1 MKQNEN
7 GLYHEER
14 STPFVDNKP
23 SGKSPMKTIKGLFLS
38 LVFTTACSI
47 HVNAQS
53 FLTNGLVAY
62 YPFHGNA
69 NDASG
74 NGNNGTNYG
83 ATFVPNR
90 FGLANAAAYFN
101 QSYILTGFYPPLGT
115 AARTFSGWFQVP
127 ASPNAMTILAYG
139 GNSAYPGDRF
149 ELDLGYYIPGSFLIN
164 GSYFGGWTPTGY
176 GGLNW
181 HSFAVVVPTN
191 ATLSNAVIYMDGVL
205 QTNLSLNG
213 PTDTFNTSEVNPL
226 QFGQEYLV
234 GGFGPLVG
242 SLSDIRVYNRA
253 LSSNEVVQLYAYESV
268 PPIQIT
274 QNLTNTSVV
283 VGGDLSF
290 KVSVAGTPPIS
301 YQWYSTAPNYLMV
314 AGAYA
319 ELTGDF
325 VYPVVVTNGGNG
337 YGTAPSVSFLG
348 GGGTGTAGVASVSN
362 GILTSITITN
372 PGYGYSTAPSVVIG
386 PPNGLIFG
394 ATNSVLNITNA
405 GDGDAGSY
413 YVVVSSSSGTITSDV
428 PSLTILYPPAISN
441 QPQAD
446 LVYAYNSASFNVT
459 ATGTPPL
466 SYQWTFGGSNVLN
479 ATNSNLTLASAQQ
492 SNLGQYQ
499 VIITNTYGSITS
511 SIANLY
517 MYPYLETPFTG
528 LVTDWG
534 QTNILSVGAWGSGI
548 LDYQWFDNGVAVAG
562 ATNDTL
568 TIPAIQFTNAGLY
581 SVVVSS
587 SLGSITNPPEL
598 VVVNPATV
606 NLGLFPGVMIN
617 GTVGYNYIIRSTT
630 SLSNTNSWVTE
641 TNITLTQPFEI
652 WYDGNSNTRNPN
664 NPQKFYQVLPGQ

>member
-1 MKQNEN
+1 MESLKR
-7 GLYHEER
+7 LA
-14 STPFVDNKP
+14 VLC
-23 SGKSPMKTIKGLFLS
+23 LFGFL
-38 LVFTTACSI
+38 LANA
-47 HVNAQS
+47 NAQS

-90 FGLANAAAYFN
+90 FGFANAAAYFN
-101 QSYILTGFYPPLGT
+101 QSHILTGFFPPLGT

-127 ASPNAMTILAYG
+127 ASPNAMAILAYG
-139 GNSAYPGDRF
+139 GNSSYPGDRF
-149 ELDLGYYIPGSFLIN
+149 ELDLGYHIPGSFLLN
-164 GSYFGGWTPTGY
+164 VSYDGGWTPTNY
-176 GGLNW
+176 DDSNW

-191 ATLSNAVIYMDGVL
+191 ATLSNAVVYMDGIL
-205 QTNLSLNG
+205 QTNLYLSG
-213 PTDTFNTSEVNPL
+213 SADTFNTSEVNPL
-226 QFGQEYLV
+226 QFGQEYLG
-234 GGFGPLVG
+234 GGFGPLAG

-253 LSSNEVVQLYAYESV
+253 LSSNEVVQLYAYESI

-283 VGGDLSF
+283 AGGNISF
-290 KVSVAGTPPIS
+290 KVSAAGTSPIS

-337 YGTAPSVSFLG
+337 YGTAPSVSFPG
-348 GGGTGTAGVASVSN
+348 GGGTGAAGVTSVSN

-372 PGYGYSTAPSVVIG
+372 PGYGYSTAPSVVVG
-386 PPNGLIFG
+386 PPNGFIFG

-405 GDGDAGSY
+405 GAGDAGSY

-428 PSLTILYPPAISN
+428 AALTILYPPAISN
-441 QPQAD
+441 QPQDD
-446 LVYAYNSASFNVT
+446 LVYAYNPASFNVT

-479 ATNSNLTLASAQQ
+479 ATDSTLSIASAQQ

-517 MYPYLETPFTG
+517 MYPYLEMPFSG
-528 LVTDWG
+528 AVTYWG
-534 QTNILSVGAWGSGI
+534 QTNVLSVGAWGSGN
-548 LDYQWFDNGVAVAG
+548 LSYQWYLDGVPIPE
-562 ATNDTL
+562 ATASNL
-568 TIPAIQFTNAGLY
+568 VLSGIQFTNAGSY
-581 SVVVSS
+581 SVVVSNS
-587 SLGSITNPPEL
+587 HGSVTNTPEQ
-598 VVVNPATV
+598 VVVNPANV
-606 NLGLFPGVMIN
+606 SLGLFAGVIIQ
-617 GTVGYNYIIRSTT
+617 GTVGYNYTIQSSTA
-630 SLSNTNSWVTE
+630 LSDPNSWMTL
-641 TNITLTQPFEI
+641 TNIILTAPVEI
-652 WYDGNSNTRNPN
+652 WDDNSTDVHNG
-664 NPQKFYQVLPGQ
+664 PQKFYKVLPGQ

>member
-1 MKQNEN
+1 MESLKR
-7 GLYHEER
+7 LA
-14 STPFVDNKP
+14 VLC
-23 SGKSPMKTIKGLFLS
+23 LFGFL
-38 LVFTTACSI
+38 LANA
-47 HVNAQS
+47 NAQS

-90 FGLANAAAYFN
+90 FGFANAAAYFN
-101 QSYILTGFYPPLGT
+101 QSHILTGFFPPLGT

-127 ASPNAMTILAYG
+127 ASPNAMAILAYG
-139 GNSAYPGDRF
+139 GNSSYPGDRF
-149 ELDLGYYIPGSFLIN
+149 ELDLGYHIPGSFLIN
-164 GSYFGGWTPTGY
+164 VSYDGGWTPTNY
-176 GGLNW
+176 DDSNW

-191 ATLSNAVIYMDGVL
+191 ATLSNAVVYMDGIL
-205 QTNLSLNG
+205 QTNLYLSG
-213 PTDTFNTSEVNPL
+213 SADTFNTSEVNPL
-226 QFGQEYLV
+226 QFGQEYLG
-234 GGFGPLVG
+234 GGFGPLAG

-253 LSSNEVVQLYAYESV
+253 LSSNEVVQLYAYESI

-283 VGGDLSF
+283 VGGNMSF
-290 KVSVAGTPPIS
+290 KVSVTVTSPIS
-301 YQWYSTAPNYLMV
+301 YQWYSTAPNYLKV

-337 YGTAPSVSFLG
+337 YGTAPSVSFPG
-348 GGGTGTAGVASVSN
+348 GGGTGAAGVTSVSN

-372 PGYGYSTAPSVVIG
+372 PGYGYSTAPSVVVG
-386 PPNGLIFG
+386 PPNGFIFG

-405 GDGDAGSY
+405 GAGDAGSY

-428 PSLTILYPPAISN
+428 AALTILYPPAISN
-441 QPQAD
+441 QPQDD
-446 LVYAYNSASFNVT
+446 LVHAYNPASFNVT

-479 ATNSNLTLASAQQ
+479 ATDSTLTIANAQQ

-517 MYPYLETPFTG
+517 MYPYLEMPFSG
-528 LVTDWG
+528 AVTYWG
-534 QTNILSVGAWGSGI
+534 QTNVLSVGAWGSGNLSFQWY
-548 LDYQWFDNGVAVAG
+548 LDGVPIPE
-562 ATNDTL
+562 ATASNL
-568 TIPAIQFTNAGLY
+568 VLSGIQFTNAGSY
-581 SVVVSS
+581 SVVVSNS
-587 SLGSITNPPEL
+587 HGSVTNTPEQ
-598 VVVNPATV
+598 VVVNPANV
-606 NLGLFPGVMIN
+606 SLGLFAGVIIQ
-617 GTVGYNYIIRSTT
+617 GTVGYNYTIQSSTA
-630 SLSNTNSWVTE
+630 LSDPNSWMTL
-641 TNITLTQPFEI
+641 TNIILTAPVEI
-652 WYDGNSNTRNPN
+652 WDDNSTDVHNG
-664 NPQKFYQVLPGQ
+664 PQKFYKVLPGQ